1 MNAVYKV
8 YGINAL
14 TQEHA
19 LVTTKD
25 NLEEAETIIADFR
38 KTYPQITWWLLISN
52 ILEKTL
58 DSPEIL

>member
-25 NLEEAETIIADFR
+25 NLKEAETIIADFR